1 MYPALT
7 GPLPKSSY
15 LRLLEYQRQRM
26 VLPAYAADLPLLLFI
41 FFSRIAAG
49 LSILSVFFPHSVLW
63 LGTAFCCMVLATVAS
78 ITHLTVPARFI
89 TMMINHRSPLVW
101 EIRLAGVL
109 TASLGAQVLSDIGFL
124 SGGFL
129 SGFGVVLPWTSFS
142 LGILFIISTGWA
154 YRFHTHP
161 AWKTNILFG
170 YYLASASMTGFALYS
185 ITFSNLFFRLITVSL
200 LCAEGFL
207 ILLYLNHLCK
217 TSWISLKRIETGK
230 DRRVSVAFLA
240 SVLLLPGLI
249 TFAPLF
255 TNHLQLFAA
264 VLALSSGAGIVFERI
279 LFFRL
284 EQPVFFLSRGQN
296 SEAITMKSATVEGHA
311 GFTTKLSVE
320 IP

>member
-1 MYPALT
+1 
-7 GPLPKSSY
+7 
-15 LRLLEYQRQRM
+15 M
-26 VLPAYAADLPLLLFI
+26 VFPAYAADLPLLLFI

-63 LGTAFCCMVLATVAS
+63 LGTAFCCMLLATAAS
-78 ITHLTVPARFI
+78 ITHLTVPTRFFSMI
-89 TMMINHRSPLVW
+89 INHRSPLVW
-101 EIRLAGVL
+101 EIRLAGAL
-109 TASLGAQVLSDIGFL
+109 TASLGAQILSDIGFL
-124 SGGFL
+124 P
-129 SGFGVVLPWTSFS
+129 GFGVVLPWTSFS
-142 LGILFIISTGWA
+142 LGILFLISTGWA

-170 YYLASASMTGFALYS
+170 YYLVSASMTGFALYS
-185 ITFSNLFFRLITVSL
+185 ITFPNFFFRLITVTL

-217 TSWISLKRIETGK
+217 TSWISLKRIDSGK
-230 DRRVSVAFLA
+230 DRRVSMAFLA

-255 TNHLQLFAA
+255 TKHLELFAT
-264 VLALSSGAGIVFERI
+264 VLALSSGVGIVFERI

-296 SEAITMKSATVEGHA
+296 PEPETMKSAT
-311 GFTTKLSVE
+311 
-320 IP
+320 I

>member
-1 MYPALT
+1 MYPSIT

-26 VLPAYAADLPLLLFI
+26 VVPAYAADLPLLLFI

-49 LSILSVFFPHSVLW
+49 LSILSVFFPHSALW
-63 LGTAFCCMVLATVAS
+63 LGTAFCCMVLATAAS
-78 ITHLTVPARFI
+78 VTHLTVPTRFF
-89 TMMINHRSPLVW
+89 TMIINHRSPLVW
-101 EIRLAGVL
+101 EIRLAGAL
-109 TASLGAQVLSDIGFL
+109 TASLGAQVLSDMGYL
-124 SGGFL
+124 P
-129 SGFGVVLPWTSFS
+129 GFGVILPWTSFS
-142 LGILFIISTGWA
+142 LAILFLISTGWA

-170 YYLASASMTGFALYS
+170 YYLASALMTGFALYS
-185 ITFSNLFFRLITVSL
+185 ITFPNFFFRLITVTL
-200 LCAEGFL
+200 LCTEGFL

-217 TSWISLKRIETGK
+217 TSWISLKRIDSGK
-230 DRRVSVAFLA
+230 DWRVSVAFLA

-255 TNHLQLFAA
+255 TNHLELFA
-264 VLALSSGAGIVFERI
+264 VLLALSSGVGIVLERI

-296 SEAITMKSATVEGHA
+296 PEAITMKSATV
-311 GFTTKLSVE
+311 
-320 IP
+320 

>member
-1 MYPALT
+1 MYPSLT

-63 LGTAFCCMVLATVAS
+63 LGTAFGCMVLATAAS
-78 ITHLTVPARFI
+78 ITHLTVPTRFL
-89 TMMINHRSPLVW
+89 TMIMNHRSPLVW
-101 EIRLAGVL
+101 EIRLAGAL

-124 SGGFL
+124 PGGFL
-129 SGFGVVLPWTSFS
+129 PGFGVVLPWISFS

-154 YRFHTHP
+154 YQFHTHP
-161 AWKTNILFG
+161 AWKTNILFC

-185 ITFSNLFFRLITVSL
+185 ITFPNLFFRLITVTL
-200 LCAEGFL
+200 LCMEGFL

-217 TSWISLKRIETGK
+217 TSWTSLKRIDSGK
-230 DRRVSVAFLA
+230 DRRVSMAFLA

-255 TNHLQLFAA
+255 TKNLELFCA
-264 VLALSSGAGIVFERI
+264 VLALSSGVGIVFERI

-296 SEAITMKSATVEGHA
+296 SEAITMNSATVEGQA
-311 GFTTKLSVE
+311 AYRTKLNVE

>member
-1 MYPALT
+1 MYPSIT

-26 VLPAYAADLPLLLFI
+26 VVPAYAADLPLLLFI

-49 LSILSVFFPHSVLW
+49 LSILSVFFPHSALW
-63 LGTAFCCMVLATVAS
+63 LGTAFCCMVLATAAS
-78 ITHLTVPARFI
+78 VTHLTVPTRFF
-89 TMMINHRSPLVW
+89 TMIINHRSPLVW
-101 EIRLAGVL
+101 EIRLAGAL
-109 TASLGAQVLSDIGFL
+109 TASLGAQVLSDMGYL
-124 SGGFL
+124 P
-129 SGFGVVLPWTSFS
+129 GFGVILPWTSFS
-142 LGILFIISTGWA
+142 LAILFLISTGWA

-170 YYLASASMTGFALYS
+170 YYLASALMTGFALYS
-185 ITFSNLFFRLITVSL
+185 ITFPNFFFRLITVTL
-200 LCAEGFL
+200 LCTEGFL

-217 TSWISLKRIETGK
+217 TSWISLKRIDSGR
-230 DRRVSVAFLA
+230 DWRVSVAFLA

-255 TNHLQLFAA
+255 TNHLELFA
-264 VLALSSGAGIVFERI
+264 VLLALSSGVGIVLERI

-296 SEAITMKSATVEGHA
+296 PEAITMKSATV
-311 GFTTKLSVE
+311 
-320 IP
+320 

>member
-1 MYPALT
+1 
-7 GPLPKSSY
+7 
-15 LRLLEYQRQRM
+15 M
-26 VLPAYAADLPLLLFI
+26 VFPAYAADLPLLLFI

-63 LGTAFCCMVLATVAS
+63 LGTAFCCMLLATAAS
-78 ITHLTVPARFI
+78 ITHLTVPTRFFSMI
-89 TMMINHRSPLVW
+89 INHRSPLVW
-101 EIRLAGVL
+101 EIRLAGAL

-124 SGGFL
+124 P
-129 SGFGVVLPWTSFS
+129 GFGVVLPWTSFS
-142 LGILFIISTGWA
+142 LGILFLISTGWA

-170 YYLASASMTGFALYS
+170 YYLVSASMTGFALYS
-185 ITFSNLFFRLITVSL
+185 ITFPNFFFRLITVTL

-217 TSWISLKRIETGK
+217 TSWISLKRIDSGK
-230 DRRVSVAFLA
+230 DRRVSMAFLA

-255 TNHLQLFAA
+255 TKHLELFAA
-264 VLALSSGAGIVFERI
+264 VLALSSGVGIVFERI

-296 SEAITMKSATVEGHA
+296 PEPETMKSAT
-311 GFTTKLSVE
+311 
-320 IP
+320 I

>member
-1 MYPALT
+1 
-7 GPLPKSSY
+7 
-15 LRLLEYQRQRM
+15 M
-26 VLPAYAADLPLLLFI
+26 VFPAYAADLPLVLFI

-49 LSILSVFFPHSVLW
+49 LSIFSVFFPHSVLW
-63 LGTAFCCMVLATVAS
+63 LGMAFCCMVMATAAS
-78 ITHLTVPARFI
+78 ITHLTVPTRFF
-89 TMMINHRSPLVW
+89 TMIINHRSPLVW
-101 EIRLAGVL
+101 EIRLAGAL

-124 SGGFL
+124 P
-129 SGFGVVLPWTSFS
+129 GFGVVLAWTNFF
-142 LGILFIISTGWA
+142 LAILFLISTGWA
-154 YRFHTHP
+154 YRFSTHP

-185 ITFSNLFFRLITVSL
+185 ITFPNFFFRLITVTL
-200 LCAEGFL
+200 LCAQGFL

-217 TSWISLKRIETGK
+217 TSWTSLKTIDSGK

-255 TNHLQLFAA
+255 TEHLELFAA
-264 VLALSSGAGIVFERI
+264 VLALSNGMGIVLERI

-296 SEAITMKSATVEGHA
+296 PEAKAI
-311 GFTTKLSVE
+311 
-320 IP
+320 

>member
-1 MYPALT
+1 MYPSLT

-26 VLPAYAADLPLLLFI
+26 VFPAYAADLPLVLFI

-63 LGTAFCCMVLATVAS
+63 LATAFCCMVLATAAS
-78 ITHLTVPARFI
+78 ITHLTVPTRFF
-89 TMMINHRSPLVW
+89 TMIINHRSPLVW
-101 EIRLAGVL
+101 EIRLAGAL
-109 TASLGAQVLSDIGFL
+109 TASLGAQVLSDLGFL
-124 SGGFL
+124 P
-129 SGFGVVLPWTSFS
+129 GFGVVLPWTSLS
-142 LGILFIISTGWA
+142 LGILFLVSTGWA

-170 YYLASASMTGFALYS
+170 YYWVSASMTGFALYS
-185 ITFSNLFFRLITVSL
+185 ITFPNFFFRLVTVTL

-217 TSWISLKRIETGK
+217 TSWISLKRIDSGK
-230 DRRVSVAFLA
+230 DRRISMAFLA

-255 TNHLQLFAA
+255 TKNLELFAA
-264 VLALSSGAGIVFERI
+264 VLALSSGVGTVLERI

-296 SEAITMKSATVEGHA
+296 PEARTMESTTV
-311 GFTTKLSVE
+311 
-320 IP
+320 